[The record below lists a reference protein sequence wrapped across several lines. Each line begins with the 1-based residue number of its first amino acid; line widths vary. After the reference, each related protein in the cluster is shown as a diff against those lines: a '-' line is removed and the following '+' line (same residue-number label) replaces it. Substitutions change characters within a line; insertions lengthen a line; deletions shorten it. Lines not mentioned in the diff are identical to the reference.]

1 MTNVVIAIALGAAA
15 LLVAWAV
22 NRRKPKA
29 TPAHSGHHVPDHI
42 DRGDFVRPEA
52 PVLIAVFTSATC
64 ASCAAMV
71 ATARHV
77 ANDVASDGVVV
88 DEAEV
93 GSRGDVHR
101 RYEIDAVP
109 ILVVV
114 DRGGVVRASFAGAVS
129 ANELA
134 EALVGLH

>member
-1 MTNVVIAIALGAAA
+1 VTNVLIAVALGAAA
-15 LLVAWAV
+15 LVVAWLI

-29 TPAHSGHHVPDHI
+29 TAMISAHHVPDRI
-42 DRGDFVRPEA
+42 DRGEFIRPEA

-71 ATARHV
+71 ATAREL
-77 ANDVASDGVVV
+77 ASDAVAV
-88 DEAEV
+88 DEAEL
-93 GSRGDVHR
+93 GARADAHR

-109 ILVVV
+109 ILVVA
-114 DRGGVVRASFAGAVS
+114 DRDGVVRASFAGAVT
-129 ANELA
+129 ANELE

>member
-1 MTNVVIAIALGAAA
+1 VTNVLIAVALGAAA
-15 LLVAWAV
+15 LVVAWLI

-29 TPAHSGHHVPDHI
+29 TAMISAHHVPDRI
-42 DRGDFVRPEA
+42 DRGEFIRPEA

-64 ASCAAMV
+64 ASCVAMV
-71 ATARHV
+71 ATAREL
-77 ANDVASDGVVV
+77 ASDAVAV
-88 DEAEV
+88 DEAEL
-93 GSRGDVHR
+93 GARADAHR

-109 ILVVV
+109 ILVVA
-114 DRGGVVRASFAGAVS
+114 DRDGVVRASFAGAVT

>member
-1 MTNVVIAIALGAAA
+1 VTNVLVALALGAAA
-15 LLVAWAV
+15 LVVAWLI
-22 NRRKPKA
+22 NRRKPKG
-29 TPAHSGHHVPDHI
+29 TPMVSAHHVPDRI
-42 DRGDFVRPEA
+42 ERGDFAHPEA

-71 ATARHV
+71 ATAREL
-77 ANDVASDGVVV
+77 ASDGVAV

-93 GSRGDVHR
+93 GASGDAHR

-109 ILVVV
+109 ILVVA
-114 DRGGVVRASFAGAVS
+114 DRDGVVRASFAGAVT

>member
-1 MTNVVIAIALGAAA
+1 MTNVLIAVALGAAA
-15 LLVAWAV
+15 LVVAWLI

-29 TPAHSGHHVPDHI
+29 TAMISAHHVPDRI
-42 DRGDFVRPEA
+42 DRGEFIRPEA

-71 ATARHV
+71 ATAREL
-77 ANDVASDGVVV
+77 ASDAVAV
-88 DEAEV
+88 DEAEL
-93 GSRGDVHR
+93 GARADAHR

-109 ILVVV
+109 ILVVA
-114 DRGGVVRASFAGAVS
+114 DRDGMVRASFAGAVT

>member
-1 MTNVVIAIALGAAA
+1 MTNVLIAVALGAAA
-15 LLVAWAV
+15 LVVAWLI

-29 TPAHSGHHVPDHI
+29 TAMISAHHVPDRI
-42 DRGDFVRPEA
+42 DRGDFIRPEA

-71 ATARHV
+71 ATAREL
-77 ANDVASDGVVV
+77 ASDAVAV
-88 DEAEV
+88 DEAEL
-93 GSRGDVHR
+93 GARADVHR

-109 ILVVV
+109 ILVVA
-114 DRGGVVRASFAGAVS
+114 DRDGVVRASFAGAVT

>member
-1 MTNVVIAIALGAAA
+1 MTNVLVALALGAAA
-15 LLVAWAV
+15 LVVAWLI

-29 TPAHSGHHVPDHI
+29 TPMTSTHRVPDRI
-42 DRGDFVRPEA
+42 DRGDFAHPEA

-71 ATARHV
+71 ATAREL
-77 ANDVASDGVVV
+77 ASDAVTV

-93 GSRGDVHR
+93 GARGDAHR

-109 ILVVV
+109 ILVVA
-114 DRGGVVRASFAGAVS
+114 DRDGVVRASFAGAVT

-134 EALVGLH
+134 EALVGLD

>member
-1 MTNVVIAIALGAAA
+1 VTNVLIAVALGAAA
-15 LLVAWAV
+15 LVVAWLI

-29 TPAHSGHHVPDHI
+29 TAMISAHHVPDRI
-42 DRGDFVRPEA
+42 DRGEFIRPEA

-71 ATARHV
+71 ATAREL
-77 ANDVASDGVVV
+77 ASDAVAV
-88 DEAEV
+88 DEAEL
-93 GSRGDVHR
+93 GARADAHR

-109 ILVVV
+109 ILVVA
-114 DRGGVVRASFAGAVS
+114 DRDGVVRASFAGAVT